1 MLCFSWGE
9 CFFYYYYHENNCF
22 FRSGNFSSSYYT
34 FCCFYSSF
42 YFISPCFFSSIFSS
56 PTYFFFY
63 DDTLYLSTASFF
75 PDFSGDL
82 GFKLMLSC
90 LLLDCSILYM
100 DALWSDWVKFL
111 KTCLYS
117 RYYLHFLW
125 MKITDDKNFSY
136 SYPNWGY

>member
-22 FRSGNFSSSYYT
+22 FRSGNFSGYYYIL
-34 FCCFYSSF
+34 CCFYSSF
-42 YFISPCFFSSIFSS
+42 YFASLYFSSIFSS
-56 PTYFFFY
+56 STYFFFY

-90 LLLDCSILYM
+90 LLFDCSILYM